1 MSTERTI
8 EELTRRWLKAAASN
22 DVEAVMALYHP
33 AIRSFD
39 AILALQVKGAPA
51 YREHW
56 KKCMASCP
64 ADPFFEMYDFKVE
77 TADSLAVSHS
87 LTHCGATVEGEQ
99 QGGCL
104 VRSLCPLAAALR
116 G

>member
-39 AILALQVKGAPA
+39 AILALQVEGAPA

-64 ADPFFEMYDFKVE
+64 ADPFSRCMTSKWKRPIPWRSV
-77 TADSLAVSHS
+77 TA
-87 LTHCGATVEGEQ
+87 
-99 QGGCL
+99 
-104 VRSLCPLAAALR
+104 
-116 G
+116 

>member
-8 EELTRRWLKAAASN
+8 KELTRRWLKAAASN

-39 AILALQVKGAPA
+39 AILALQVEGAPA

-99 QGGCL
+99 QGGWMR
-104 VRSLCPLAAALR
+104 VTQVWERDGER
-116 G
+116 

>member
-39 AILALQVKGAPA
+39 AIFSRCMTSK
-51 YREHW
+51 W
-56 KKCMASCP
+56 KRPIPWRS
-64 ADPFFEMYDFKVE
+64 V
-77 TADSLAVSHS
+77 TA
-87 LTHCGATVEGEQ
+87 
-99 QGGCL
+99 
-104 VRSLCPLAAALR
+104 
-116 G
+116 